1 MSPRDAVATNGV
13 HHHVIVEVD
22 HFDAAV
28 GMLGDQ
34 LDGVREEIR
43 TLKES
48 QADAMASALR
58 SVLTDKDTLAMVM
71 DIVVT
76 TAQKRAAEKTG
87 NAVGSMVKSLLT
99 RWIVIGCIVVLVAKT
114 AGVDVAGKV
123 WAALK
128 AAP

>member
-1 MSPRDAVATNGV
+1 MSGTNSA
-13 HHHVIVEVD
+13 HHHVIVEVE
-22 HFDAAV
+22 HFDAAL

-48 QADAMASALR
+48 QAEAMANALR
-58 SVLTDKDTLAMVM
+58 AVLTDKETLARVM
-71 DIVVT
+71 DIVVD

-99 RWIVIGCIVVLVAKT
+99 RWVVIGCVVVIVAKT

-123 WAALK
+123 WASLK
-128 AAP
+128 GLP